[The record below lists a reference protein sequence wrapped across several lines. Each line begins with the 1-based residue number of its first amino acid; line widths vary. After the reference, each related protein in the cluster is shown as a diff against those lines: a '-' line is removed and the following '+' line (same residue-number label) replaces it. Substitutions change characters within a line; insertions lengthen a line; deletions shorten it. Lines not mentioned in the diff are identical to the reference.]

1 LFFWSQVLS
10 SIDRIQKYLQAKE
23 TTFHQ
28 ALNQLGTLV
37 DLIDNWK
44 NELCARAA
52 SDAEDLCNEWGV
64 TVSRRIKNIMFH
76 AW

>member
-1 LFFWSQVLS
+1 M
-10 SIDRIQKYLQAKE
+10 
-23 TTFHQ
+23 
-28 ALNQLGTLV
+28 NQLGTLI

-44 NELCARAA
+44 NELCARTI

-64 TVSRRIKNIMFH
+64 TVSRRIKKITFH